1 MSVIHLLG
9 IAGVAGHESPQAR
22 KWARRLEWPMAGLAL
37 WIVVQWYL
45 EETRAIPHELARLA
59 DWLVW
64 LAFLLETAVLT
75 FQVKSKRAY
84 LFGNWLN
91 LVIITGGFPWFW
103 QFAPLA
109 GLLRSVRL
117 VLVLALLIRMSKSVR
132 KLLSQHKL
140 GTTLIV
146 ALVTMALSGI
156 IMSRID
162 PSIGSA
168 WDGMWWAWVTMA
180 TVGYGDVVPH
190 TGAGRFFATLVILFG
205 VVLLSLLTAN
215 LAAFFIGSDVE
226 KMEQEEKEA
235 DRMLR
240 EISAR
245 LERVERMLEE
255 RQTSKRS

>member
-1 MSVIHLLG
+1 MSVAHLLG
-9 IAGVAGHESPQAR
+9 IAGVAEHETAAAR
-22 KWARRLEWPMAGLAL
+22 HWARRLEWPMVGVAL
-37 WIVVQWYL
+37 WIVLQWYL
-45 EETRAIPHELARLA
+45 EETGGISHEVARIT

-64 LAFLLETAVLT
+64 LAFLLETVILT
-75 FQVKSKRAY
+75 ARVRDKRRY

-91 LVIITGGFPWFW
+91 VLIITAGFPYFW
-103 QFAPLA
+103 QFAPLI

-117 VLVLALLIRMSKSVR
+117 VLVLALLLRMSRSAR

-146 ALVTMALSGI
+146 AFVAMVLSGV

-162 PSIGSA
+162 PSIGDV

-190 TGAGRFFATLVILFG
+190 TGAGRLFASLVVLFG
-205 VVLLSLLTAN
+205 VVLISLLTAN

-226 KMEQEEKEA
+226 KIEAEEKES
-235 DRMLR
+235 DRLLR
-240 EISAR
+240 EVVAR
-245 LERVERMLEE
+245 LERVERLLEE
-255 RQTSKRS
+255 RRD

>member
-1 MSVIHLLG
+1 MNTTHLLG
-9 IAGVAGHESPQAR
+9 IAGVGEHERVSAR
-22 KWARRLEWPMAGLAL
+22 HWGRRLEWPMVGVAL
-37 WIVVQWYL
+37 WIVLQWYL
-45 EETRAIPHELARLA
+45 EETGALSHAIARIA

-64 LAFLLETAVLT
+64 LAFLLETLLLT
-75 FQVKSKRAY
+75 ALVQRKHAY
-84 LFGNWLN
+84 LISNWLN
-91 LVIITGGFPWFW
+91 LLIITAGFPWFW
-103 QFAPLA
+103 QFAPLL

-117 VLVLALLIRMSKSVR
+117 VLVLALLLRMSKSAR

-146 ALVTMALSGI
+146 AFFTMLLSGI
-156 IMSRID
+156 IISRID
-162 PSIGSA
+162 PSIGDV

-190 TGAGRFFATLVILFG
+190 TGTGRLFASLVVLFG
-205 VVLLSLLTAN
+205 VVLISLLTAN

-235 DRMLR
+235 DRLLK

-245 LERVERMLEE
+245 LERIERLLEK
-255 RQTSKRS
+255 Q